1 MHVTGTG
8 QEIHRAMNHPFRHP
22 VFSWTRIAVLL
33 LVGTTTPS
41 FASAQSSP
49 DSVRA
54 EVARLAALVD
64 SLSQEVARL
73 QEKGQEEGATDAL
86 ADLRAAAAA
95 AAAAGGAPSTTQ
107 DENQEFVGRQ
117 RSLQALNPE
126 ISVNSDVF
134 AHINKDDTDED
145 NFFAREFEISIISNL
160 DPYSRAKVF
169 LSRHVEG
176 GEFSPFA
183 DGDHGHGHGEE
194 EGGGGGFAAEEGYI
208 EWVSLPGG
216 TSLKVGKF
224 FQQFGQMNRWHAHAL
239 PFQTRSLPHIAFVGA
254 ESLAQTGA
262 SMHWLA
268 PFSPLGGTYEATVE
282 LTRSENETLFGESGR
297 LSMLTHLNGFWNL
310 SSSVDFDLGVSW
322 LNGSYEDEEHFMD
335 RNLYG
340 MEAALNWNPPGQSRY
355 RGLMLRGGVMALEGL
370 VGHEDH
376 EGHDD
381 GEGEDDHEDEG
392 LEQAIGY
399 WGLGEVRLSQNWLVG
414 ARFDRTENPEDP
426 TETAWLFSPTLTWWQ
441 SEYVRLRAE
450 YDLVGRSFETAREG
464 RLLFQVT
471 FAMGPH
477 KHETY

>member
-1 MHVTGTG
+1 LAG
-8 QEIHRAMNHPFRHP
+8 
-22 VFSWTRIAVLL
+22 VLL
-33 LVGTTTPS
+33 AIAPIL
-41 FASAQSSP
+41 AQP
-49 DSVRA
+49 EPAAAQEATDSLRL

-64 SLSQEVARL
+64 SLSLEVARL
-73 QEKGQEEGATDAL
+73 RDTGGDTQVADAL
-86 ADLRAAAAA
+86 ARLRAAAQAA
-95 AAAAGGAPSTTQ
+95 ASVGTSPAPQKADTP
-107 DENQEFVGRQ
+107 DVVGRQ

-126 ISVNSDVF
+126 ISVNADLFGHV
-134 AHINKDDTDED
+134 NKDDTDQD
-145 NFFAREFEISIISNL
+145 NFFAREFEISIMSNL
-160 DPYSRAKVF
+160 DPFSRAK
-169 LSRHVEG
+169 LSISRHDEG
-176 GEFSPFA
+176 GELSPFT
-183 DGDHGHGHGEE
+183 GEDHGGAHGGE
-194 EGGGGGFAAEEGYI
+194 EGGGGFTVEEGYV

-216 TSLKVGKF
+216 IGLKLGKF

-340 MEAALNWNPPGQSRY
+340 MEAALNWSPPGQSRY

-381 GEGEDDHEDEG
+381 GEGEDDQEDEG